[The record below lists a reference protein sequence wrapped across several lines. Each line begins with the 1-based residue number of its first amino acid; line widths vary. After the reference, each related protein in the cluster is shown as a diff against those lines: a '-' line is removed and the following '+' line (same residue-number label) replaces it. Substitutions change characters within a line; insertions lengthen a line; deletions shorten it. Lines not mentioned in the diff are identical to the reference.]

1 MQNVHKCKGCLCSA
15 ETCCVFKSMIKNKEK
30 KNLGIYLHIPF
41 CMKKCHYCDF
51 LSAPADE
58 NTKERYIE
66 ALKKEIFLY
75 REDLKEN
82 IISTIF
88 LGGGTPSLLKEKQI
102 KEILDAIFKT
112 YFVQEG
118 AEITIEANPETLT
131 KEKLKIYK
139 EAGINRLSIG
149 LQSTEEEQL
158 KRLGRIHTYEKFLE
172 SYTLARE
179 VGFENINVDL
189 MSALP
194 FQTKEEWEETL
205 RKIVNLNPKPE
216 HISAYSLIIEEGTKF
231 FKIKEQL
238 SFPDEE
244 EDRQMYWKT
253 KEFLER
259 EGYHRYEISNYALP
273 EKESR
278 HNQTYWT
285 LGEYLGLGLGAASYW
300 NGSRFKNTENLQ
312 EYFAFFE
319 NNMIKELSELQKE
332 VHILSKEEKMEEF
345 MFLGLRRMKGISEK
359 RFLNL
364 FQKDIIEVYREKIE
378 KGVQIGVLWRKDGR
392 IGLTERGID
401 ISNMVLTEFLF

>member
-1 MQNVHKCKGCLCSA
+1 
-15 ETCCVFKSMIKNKEK
+15 MIKNKEK

-102 KEILDAIFKT
+102 KEILDAIFET

-139 EAGINRLSIG
+139 EVGINRLSIG

-158 KRLGRIHTYEKFLE
+158 KRLGRIHTYKKFLE
-172 SYTLARE
+172 SYALARE

-319 NNMIKELSELQKE
+319 NNMIKEPSELQKE

-364 FQKDIIEVYREKIE
+364 FQKDIMEVYREKIE

>member
-1 MQNVHKCKGCLCSA
+1 
-15 ETCCVFKSMIKNKEK
+15 MIKNKEK

-51 LSAPADE
+51 LSAPAAE

-102 KEILDAIFKT
+102 KEILDAIFET
-112 YFVQEG
+112 YFIKKG

-216 HISAYSLIIEEGTKF
+216 HISAYSLIIEEGTTF

>member
-1 MQNVHKCKGCLCSA
+1 
-15 ETCCVFKSMIKNKEK
+15 MIKNKEK

-102 KEILDAIFKT
+102 KEILDAIFET
-112 YFVQEG
+112 YFIKKG

-216 HISAYSLIIEEGTKF
+216 HISAYSLIIEEGTTF

-319 NNMIKELSELQKE
+319 NNMIKEPSELQKE

-364 FQKDIIEVYREKIE
+364 FQKDIMEVYREKIE

>member
-1 MQNVHKCKGCLCSA
+1 
-15 ETCCVFKSMIKNKEK
+15 MIKNKEK

-41 CMKKCHYCDF
+41 CMRKCHYCDF

-58 NTKERYIE
+58 NTKEKYVR

-75 REDLKEN
+75 REDLREN

-88 LGGGTPSLLKEKQI
+88 LGGGTPSLLKGEEI
-102 KEILDAIFKT
+102 KELLDAIFEA

-131 KEKLKIYK
+131 KEKLKVYRNL
-139 EAGINRLSIG
+139 GINRLSMG

-158 KRLGRIHTYEKFLE
+158 KRLGRIHTYKKFLE
-172 SYTLARE
+172 SYALARE

-216 HISAYSLIIEEGTKF
+216 HISAYSLIIEEGTEF

-253 KEFLER
+253 KEFLEK

-278 HNQTYWT
+278 HNQIYWT
-285 LGEYLGLGLGAASYW
+285 LGEYLGLGLGAASYR

-319 NNMIKELSELQKE
+319 NNMIKEASEIQKE
-332 VHILSKEEKMEEF
+332 VHTLSKEEKMEEF

-364 FQKDIIEVYREKIE
+364 FQKDIMEVYGEKIE

-401 ISNMVLTEFLF
+401 VSNMVLAEFLF

>member
-1 MQNVHKCKGCLCSA
+1 
-15 ETCCVFKSMIKNKEK
+15 MIKNKEK